1 MKSDQARIIYQSHK
15 DGLRLVSNLCDA
27 TEFQKTFLQLMAVK
41 EIEYKEKIDVRL
53 TGIAKGVGI
62 EFKDKKR

>member
-1 MKSDQARIIYQSHK
+1 MD
-15 DGLRLVSNLCDA
+15 NLQDA
-27 TEFQKTFLQLMAVK
+27 TEFQKTFLHLMAVK
-41 EIEYKEKIDVRL
+41 EIEYKEIIDVRL